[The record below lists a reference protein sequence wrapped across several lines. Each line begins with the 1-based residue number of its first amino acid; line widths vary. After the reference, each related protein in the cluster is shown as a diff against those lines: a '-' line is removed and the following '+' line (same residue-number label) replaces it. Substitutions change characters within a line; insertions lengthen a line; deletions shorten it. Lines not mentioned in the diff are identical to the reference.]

1 MAQDLIVQSK
11 VIARDDVDAGVLLNL
26 PVSKTKSLGLSEKL
40 GLGQLARPVWLLLAT
55 GEDVS

>member
-11 VIARDDVDAGVLLNL
+11 VIARDDVDAGVFLNL

-40 GLGQLARPVWLLLAT
+40 GLGQLARPV
-55 GEDVS
+55 